1 MSTSD
6 SVAQVVAQTAAELD
20 DAYELPNPLPS
31 NVYVLH
37 PRRPAKPRP
46 KTISECV
53 PLMAVAAEFLRRG
66 PDDLSIASVEAYRAK
81 AIELLS
87 EVKPVIESRAGMTL
101 EEWAADVIAQP
112 GIARTLT

>member
-20 DAYELPNPLPS
+20 DAFELPHPLPS

-53 PLMAVAAEFLRRG
+53 PLVAVAAEFLRRG
-66 PDDLSIASVEAYRAK
+66 PDDLSIAGVETYRAK
-81 AIELLS
+81 ALELLS
-87 EVKPVIESRAGMTL
+87 DVKPVIESRAGMTL
-101 EEWAADVIAQP
+101 DEWAAAVIADP
-112 GIARTLT
+112 SIGRSIA

>member
-1 MSTSD
+1 MSTSH

-20 DAYELPNPLPS
+20 DAFGLPQPLPS

-46 KTISECV
+46 KTITECV
-53 PLMAVAAEFLRRG
+53 PLMAVAAEFLNRG
-66 PDDLSIASVEAYRAK
+66 PDDLSIASVEAYRTK

-87 EVKPVIESRAGMTL
+87 EVKPVIERQAGVTL
-101 EEWAADVIAQP
+101 DEWAAEVAAQP
-112 GIARTLT
+112 EIARTLT